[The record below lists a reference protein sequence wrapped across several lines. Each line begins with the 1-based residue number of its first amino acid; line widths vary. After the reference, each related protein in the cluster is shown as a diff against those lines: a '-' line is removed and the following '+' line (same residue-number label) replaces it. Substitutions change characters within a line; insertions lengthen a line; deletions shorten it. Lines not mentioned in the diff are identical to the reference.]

1 MSETTEPQTATIPE
15 GPPDR
20 RARIELQGWQGWA
33 AIAVAM
39 VLVALLPF
47 TGLSIYMMSVGFL
60 VLFHAALAVGW
71 NILGG
76 YAGYESF
83 GHVAFVGAGGYT
95 TAVLLARL
103 GWSPLWTCL
112 LGAAVAALIALV
124 VGYPVLRLRGPYF
137 ALVTLVVS
145 LAVAV
150 IVLNLP
156 GVDARQGIFVT
167 RPGSTPVM
175 TRFILY
181 ELMAAI
187 LLITV
192 VVARAIERSRFGHG
206 LRAIREDEEV
216 AGTQGV
222 PTTRL
227 KLVAFI
233 ISAALAGLA
242 GGIFS
247 WSRGYIDPGDM
258 FSVVLSVLVVLF
270 ALFGGRRSWV
280 GPVVGAVVV
289 TIAEELLSLWIGDR
303 IAQILYGALLVAVIL
318 FMPNG
323 LIGPRARRW
332 ITVKEPT

>member
-1 MSETTEPQTATIPE
+1 MSPTEQQTATRASAAST
-15 GPPDR
+15 GPR
-20 RARIELQGWQGWA
+20 LRVEGWQAWA
-33 AIAVAM
+33 LIVVAM
-39 VLVALLPF
+39 ALVALLPF
-47 TGLSIYMMSVGFL
+47 TGVSVYVMSVGFL

-76 YAGYESF
+76 YGGYESF

-95 TAVLLARL
+95 SAVLLARL

-112 LGAAVAALIALV
+112 LGAVIAGLLALV

-156 GVDARQGIFVT
+156 GINARQGIFVT

-187 LLITV
+187 LLVTI

-227 KLVAFI
+227 KLIAFVV
-233 ISAALAGLA
+233 SAALAGLA
-242 GGIFS
+242 GGIFA
-247 WSRGYIDPGDM
+247 WSRSYIDPGDM
-258 FSVVLSVLVVLF
+258 FSVELSVLVVLF
-270 ALFGGRRSWV
+270 ALLGGRRSWI
-280 GPVVGAVVV
+280 GPIVGAVAV
-289 TIAEELLSLWIGDR
+289 TVGEELLSLWIGDR
-303 IAQILYGALLVAVIL
+303 TAQILYGVLLVVVIL
-318 FMPNG
+318 FLPHG
-323 LIGPRARRW
+323 LIGARARRW
-332 ITVKEPT
+332 LQVKGPV